1 MFRAAVI
8 IYALM
13 RINPRIAV
21 AFVAGL
27 VMVGGSY
34 LLSQNSKSTE
44 RNNQLIIAAEN
55 PAREFINVADN
66 DQDGL
71 PDWQN
76 SLSLNT
82 VNLDEEREGTRT
94 SALAVELATLTSTSE
109 GNSDAILASV
119 GSDLALEGL
128 DVQYTREDLTIVE
141 NDTTASLRSYGNA
154 VAAITLDNAPPA
166 GTEDELTI
174 LNRALVRNDPN
185 VLTGLSPTVISYERM
200 IEAMLVTNVPSSMV
214 REHLSLLNVYQA
226 ILNDIKGF
234 QGVFTDALPAMLRF
248 RRYQAD
254 VEALYVA
261 LNLLYL
267 QLDSRGIEWG
277 PGDRAAQFITI
288 E

>member
-1 MFRAAVI
+1 MSRATVI

-21 AFVAGL
+21 AFVVGL
-27 VMVGGSY
+27 VLVGGSY
-34 LLSQNSKSTE
+34 LLSENSKSE
-44 RNNQLIIAAEN
+44 VINNQLIVAAD
-55 PAREFINVADN
+55 PVRQFIDVDDN

-82 VNLDEEREGTRT
+82 INLDEEGGGTRT
-94 SALAVELATLTSTSE
+94 SALAVELATLTTTSE
-109 GNSDAILASV
+109 ASSDTILASV
-119 GSDLALEGL
+119 GSDLAREGQ
-128 DVQYTREDLTIVE
+128 DIPYTREDITIVQD
-141 NDTTASLRSYGNA
+141 DTPASLRSYGNK
-154 VAAITLDNAPPA
+154 VAAIALNNAPPA

-185 VLTGLSPTVISYERM
+185 VLEDLSPTIVSYERM
-200 IEAMLVTNVPSSMV
+200 VEAMLVTPVPSSMV

-234 QGVFTDALPAMLRF
+234 QGVFTDALPAMIRF

-267 QLDSRGIEWG
+267 QLHGRGIVWG
-277 PGDRAAQFITI
+277 PNDQASQFITI

>member
-1 MFRAAVI
+1 
-8 IYALM
+8 M

-21 AFVAGL
+21 AFVVGL
-27 VMVGGSY
+27 TMVGGSY
-34 LLSQNSKSTE
+34 LLSQNSEPTTI
-44 RNNQLIIAAEN
+44 NNQMLIAIEN
-55 PAREFINVADN
+55 PARKFIDVTDN

-82 VNLDEEREGTRT
+82 INLNEEDEGTRT
-94 SALAVELATLTSTSE
+94 SALAIKLATLTTASE
-109 GNSDAILASV
+109 ANSDTILASV
-119 GSDLALEGL
+119 GSDLAREGL
-128 DVQYTREDLTIVE
+128 DTEFTREDITIVE
-141 NDTTASLRSYGNA
+141 DNTPDSLHSYGNK
-154 VAAITLDNAPPA
+154 VAAIALDNAPPA

-174 LNRALVRNDPN
+174 LNRALVRNDIN
-185 VLTGLSPTVISYERM
+185 VLENLSPTIVSYERM
-200 IEAMLVTNVPSSMV
+200 IEAMLATKVPSSMV

-234 QGVFTDALPAMLRF
+234 QGVFTDALPAMIRF

-267 QLDSRGIEWG
+267 QLDDRGIEWG
-277 PGDRAAQFITI
+277 ASDRASQFIVI

>member
-1 MFRAAVI
+1 MSKAAVI
-8 IYALM
+8 MYTLM

-21 AFVAGL
+21 AFVVGL
-27 VMVGGSY
+27 VLVGGSY
-34 LLSQNSKSTE
+34 LLSENSESAE
-44 RNNQLIIAAEN
+44 VNNQLIITTEK
-55 PAREFINVADN
+55 PIRQFINVADN

-82 VNLDEEREGTRT
+82 INLDEEAKGTRT
-94 SALAVELATLTSTSE
+94 SALTAELATLTTTSE
-109 GNSDAILASV
+109 TSSDVILAEV
-119 GSDLALEGL
+119 GSGLAREGL
-128 DVQYTREDLTIVE
+128 DTQYVREDLTIVGD
-141 NDTTASLRSYGNA
+141 DTPSALRSYGNK
-154 VAAITLDNAPPA
+154 VAAIALDNAPPA

-185 VLTGLSPTVISYERM
+185 ILEDLSPTLVSYERM
-200 IEAMLVTNVPSSMV
+200 VEAMLTTPVPSSMV

-234 QGVFTDALPAMLRF
+234 QGVFTDALPAMIRF

-254 VEALYVA
+254 VEALYLA
-261 LNLLYL
+261 LNFLYL
-267 QLDSRGIEWG
+267 QLHDRGIMWG
-277 PGDRAAQFITI
+277 PSDRASQFIII

>member
-1 MFRAAVI
+1 
-8 IYALM
+8 M

-21 AFVAGL
+21 AFVVGL
-27 VMVGGSY
+27 VLVGGSY
-34 LLSQNSKSTE
+34 LLSENSKSE
-44 RNNQLIIAAEN
+44 VINNQLIVSAD
-55 PAREFINVADN
+55 PVRQFIDVDDN

-82 VNLDEEREGTRT
+82 INLDEEGGGTRT
-94 SALAVELATLTSTSE
+94 SALAVELATLTTTSE
-109 GNSDAILASV
+109 ASSDTILASV
-119 GSDLALEGL
+119 GSDLAREGQ
-128 DVQYTREDLTIVE
+128 DIPYTREDITIVQ
-141 NDTTASLRSYGNA
+141 NDTPASLRSYGNK
-154 VAAITLDNAPPA
+154 VASIALNNAPPA

-185 VLTGLSPTVISYERM
+185 VLEDLSPTIVSYERM
-200 IEAMLVTNVPSSMV
+200 VEAMLATPVPSSMV

-234 QGVFTDALPAMLRF
+234 QGVFTDALPAMIRF

-267 QLDSRGIEWG
+267 QLHGRGIVWG
-277 PGDRAAQFITI
+277 PNDQASQFITI